1 MPKADKT
8 IMVRNKLIAFI
19 DENSEQGL
27 ILSVAKL
34 VKIKLLEG

>member
-1 MPKADKT
+1 
-8 IMVRNKLIAFI
+8 MVRNKLIAFI
-19 DENSEQGL
+19 DENSEQGF